1 MPIKNEVTMKSIQQ
15 LSLMLSTQQL
25 ELFVGIIEG
34 LAEWLQVVNKDTDKA
49 YRMYLN
55 SIASIHEEAHINEDI
70 MPFHH
75 GITNVTPLKH

>member
-34 LAEWLQVVNKDTDKA
+34 LAE
-49 YRMYLN
+49 
-55 SIASIHEEAHINEDI
+55 
-70 MPFHH
+70 
-75 GITNVTPLKH
+75 